1 MRSGK
6 GAGCRVSTHG
16 VARQRGVVML
26 WALMCVALMSIYL
39 MKVGQMWATNI
50 RRANEDELLRRGD
63 AIRSG
68 IQSFVRAESS
78 NAFPR
83 NFEDLLR
90 DPRASFVRRH
100 LRAAYADPMTRGDW
114 QIVKGPNG
122 EFYGVYSASQDVP
135 FKRDEFSDA
144 DAGFS
149 LQTSYEEWKFVTYPS
164 NGMVRR

>member
-1 MRSGK
+1 
-6 GAGCRVSTHG
+6 VSTRCA
-16 VARQRGVVML
+16 ARQRGVVML
-26 WALMCVALMSIYL
+26 WALMCVALISIYL
-39 MKVGQMWATNI
+39 MKVGQMWETNI

-63 AIRSG
+63 AIRNG

-83 NFEDLLR
+83 NFDDLLQ

-100 LRAAYADPMTRGDW
+100 LRSAYADPITHGDW

-149 LQTSYEEWKFVTYPS
+149 LQTSYQEWKFVTYPS